1 MAHANRLST
10 APNTG
15 NTLERLSNILLPSW
29 RRTSRVV
36 GPVEFRPARTL
47 DEFKAAAR
55 LVYQEYRR
63 RGYVPENEAALRL
76 SIFQALPE
84 TTTFIA
90 LHRTLGVIGTLTLIQ
105 DSPLGLP
112 MDEVYRPELDELRGQ
127 GHRLAEVSM
136 LSFDSL
142 AEHRTAFPT
151 LQVRKMALILG
162 LFKAMFDYVRTRTR
176 TTELVA
182 CFHPRHEILY
192 EFLCLEPL
200 GGLRPYPMVSGH
212 AAVARHLNILEGQR
226 RAATVPV
233 LQLFYGRQAPPKR
246 FLRKLSFSFEELRE
260 LFIESS
266 AIFSTASHV
275 ALTYIQCCYPAYQ
288 LSMLARLPHGHVSV

>member
-1 MAHANRLST
+1 MAQANRHST
-10 APNTG
+10 APNAG
-15 NTLERLSNILLPSW
+15 NALERLSSTLLPSW
-29 RRTSRVV
+29 RRASRGA

-112 MDEVYRPELDELRGQ
+112 MDEVYQPELGELRGQ

-136 LSFDSL
+136 LSFDSV
-142 AEHRTAFPT
+142 AERRTAFPT
-151 LQVRKMALILG
+151 LQVRKMGLILG

-176 TTELVA
+176 TTELIA

-200 GGLRPYPMVSGH
+200 GGLRPYPMVNGH
-212 AAVARHLNILEGQR
+212 AAVARHLNILDGQR
-226 RAATVPV
+226 RAATVPI
-233 LQLFYGRQAPPKR
+233 LQLFYGRQTSPKR
-246 FLRKLSFSFEELRE
+246 LLQKLSFSLEELRE
-260 LFIESS
+260 LFMESS
-266 AIFSTASHV
+266 AIFSTASYT
-275 ALTYIQCCYPAYQ
+275 ALTYIQCCYPAYH
-288 LSMLARLPHGHVSV
+288 LGAFARLPHGPLSA